1 MSNEHDN
8 PHNEEEEIE
17 FADLHNKEVENPLQS
32 GGPEEEESS
41 PSDEQELTT
50 KQKEDALPAKFKG
63 KSAEEI
69 AEAYRN
75 LERELGRKNNELGEL
90 RGKVDTLLDIERG
103 RSQQSMEAMEQPK
116 QVTDDDFWESPTQ
129 AVNKAFESS
138 PYAQKIN
145 RIEEELTERTR
156 SEKLQQFQSKHPDFM
171 NVVQRSDFQEWVNA
185 TPKRQELYS
194 QADNH
199 DYDAADELLST
210 FKEIK
215 QIKQHEEEEAR
226 DMSDKESLKDA
237 QVERSGNSGTKKK
250 GKYFR
255 RADII
260 DLKINNPTRYQALL
274 PEIKQAAQEGRI
286 K

>member
-8 PHNEEEEIE
+8 SHNEEEEIE
-17 FADLHNKEVENPLQS
+17 FADLQNTEVVNPLQS
-32 GGPEEEESS
+32 GGPEEEEQSS
-41 PSDEQELTT
+41 EQELTT
-50 KQKEDALPAKFKG
+50 AQKEAALPEKFKG

-103 RSQQSMEAMEQPK
+103 RSQQGKDTTEQPK

-129 AVNKAFESS
+129 ALNKAFESS

-145 RIEEELTERTR
+145 QLEQQLSQRERT
-156 SEKLQQFQSKHPDFM
+156 EKLNSFQSKHPDFQSI
-171 NVVQRSDFQEWVNA
+171 VQRSDFQEWVNA
-185 TPKRQELYS
+185 TPKRQELFY

-215 QIKQHEEEEAR
+215 KIKQQEEEEAR
-226 DMSDKESLKDA
+226 DMSDKESLKEA
-237 QVERSGNSGTKKK
+237 QVERSGNGGAKKK

-260 DLKINNPTRYQALL
+260 DLKINNPSRYQALL